1 MELIFE
7 LIAEVLLQGGVH
19 LLGDV
24 GANLVA
30 SYRRRGPSS
39 GFLAAL
45 GHIFFGA
52 ACGGLS
58 LLLFA
63 KSFAHTDAMRLVALF
78 GSPLLAGLISAL
90 IGTRRRD
97 AGRTSVLFE
106 TFLYG
111 FLFAFSFA
119 VVRYFFATV

>member
-7 LIAEVLLQGGVH
+7 LVAEVLLQGGVH
-19 LLGDV
+19 LLGDL

-30 SYRRRGPSS
+30 AYRRRGPRS
-39 GFLAAL
+39 GFLSAL
-45 GHIFFGA
+45 GHILFGA
-52 ACGGLS
+52 VCGGLS
-58 LLLFA
+58 LLVFS
-63 KSFAHTDAMRLVALF
+63 KSFAHTDAMRLAALF

-97 AGRTSVLFE
+97 AGRTAVLFE

-119 VVRYFFATV
+119 LVRYFWTA